1 MFGND
6 LWEHICAMSV
16 DKVMEDPQDHPLM
29 FGSMWFPVD
38 HWSEQ
43 LSVPDL
49 FMVE

>member
-6 LWEHICAMSV
+6 SWEHTCAISV
-16 DKVMEDPQDHPLM
+16 DKVVEDPQDHSLV

-38 HWSEQ
+38 PLDEQ

-49 FMVE
+49 FGTD